1 MEVNTKFEIGDIVW
15 FIDNNRAIYLEVTG
29 ITISLDFNAD
39 VEIVYS
45 LHFDDKKLE
54 ESKLFKTKEELLKS
68 L

>member
-45 LHFDDKKLE
+45 LHFEDKKLE